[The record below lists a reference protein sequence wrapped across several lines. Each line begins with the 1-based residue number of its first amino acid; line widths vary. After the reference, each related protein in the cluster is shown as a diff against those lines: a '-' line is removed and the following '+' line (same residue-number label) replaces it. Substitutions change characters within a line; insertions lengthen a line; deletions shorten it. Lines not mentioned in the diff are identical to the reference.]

1 MIPLYVIIPILPEG
15 GFPMDQTYVFMTD
28 SDSDLPFHLKEQYDI
43 PVVYMPYALDGK
55 EYFDDLGQMLDHKS
69 YYDMMRNGAAPVT
82 SALNEASYFE
92 YFEPILKDGK
102 DLLFV
107 AFSSKLSCTLQAV
120 YSAREKLLEQYPGR
134 KFIVVDTLRISG
146 PQTLLVLK
154 AHEMYR
160 AGKSIEDVA
169 EWLEANKLRAQAYF
183 IVDDLKY
190 LKRGGRISATA
201 ATVGT
206 MLDLKPIISEAADGT
221 LTANDKIRGRK
232 KAIAFIVDKMLEYA
246 PDPAE
251 SPLIVLNA
259 DSIEDAER
267 TKALVEQKLPGANV
281 MVENVGPVIGAH
293 AGPGTIALCF
303 IGSKPLA

>member
-1 MIPLYVIIPILPEG
+1 MA
-15 GFPMDQTYVFMTD
+15 QNYVFMTD
-28 SDSDLPFHLKEQYDI
+28 SDSDLPFHLKQQYNI

-69 YYDMMRNGAAPVT
+69 YYDMMRGGASPVT
-82 SALNEASYFE
+82 SALNEEAYME
-92 YFEPILKDGK
+92 YFEPILKEQ

-120 YSAREKLLEQYPGR
+120 YSARARLLKQYPER
-134 KFIVVDTLRISG
+134 RFIVVDTLRISG
-146 PQTLLVLK
+146 PMTLLVLK

-160 AGKSIEDVA
+160 AGKSMEEVA
-169 EWLEANKLRAQAYF
+169 DWLEKNKLRAQAYF

-190 LKRGGRISATA
+190 LKRGGRISAAA

-206 MLDLKPIISEAADGT
+206 MLDLKPIISEAPDGT

-232 KAIAFIVDKMLEYA
+232 KAIAFIVDKMAEAA

-251 SPLIVLNA
+251 SPIIVLNA
-259 DSIEDAER
+259 DSHEDAER
-267 TKALVEQKLPGANV
+267 AKALVEQKIPGANV
-281 MVENVGPVIGAH
+281 LIENVGPVIGAH
-293 AGPGTIALCF
+293 AGPGTIAVCF
-303 IGSKPLA
+303 IGAKEAQ

>member
-1 MIPLYVIIPILPEG
+1 ME
-15 GFPMDQTYVFMTD
+15 QNYVFMTD

-69 YYDMMRNGAAPVT
+69 YFTAMRNGAVPVT
-82 SALNEASYFE
+82 SALNEESYLE
-92 YFEPILKDGK
+92 YFEPILQAGK

-120 YSAREKLLEQYPGR
+120 YSAREKLLEQYPER

-146 PQTLLVLK
+146 PMTLLVLK
-154 AHEMYR
+154 GHEMYR
-160 AGKSIEDVA
+160 EGKSIEEVA
-169 EWLEANKLRAQAYF
+169 GWLEENKLRAQAYF

-190 LKRGGRISATA
+190 LKRGGRVSATA

-232 KAIAFIVDKMLEYA
+232 KAIAFIVDKMMESA
-246 PDPAE
+246 PDPEE
-251 SPLIVLNA
+251 SPIIVLNA
-259 DSIEDAER
+259 DSPEDAER
-267 TKALVEQKLPGANV
+267 TKSLVEQKLPGANV
-281 MVENVGPVIGAH
+281 LIENVGPVIGAH

-303 IGSKPLA
+303 IGTKAQA

>member
-1 MIPLYVIIPILPEG
+1 ME
-15 GFPMDQTYVFMTD
+15 QNYVFMTD
-28 SDSDLPFHLKEQYDI
+28 SDSDLPFHLKQEYDI
-43 PVVYMPYALDGK
+43 PVVYMPYALNGK

-69 YYDMMRNGAAPVT
+69 YFEAMRNGATPVT
-82 SALNEASYFE
+82 SALNEASYLE
-92 YFEPILKDGK
+92 YFEPILKEK

-107 AFSSKLSCTLQAV
+107 AFSSKLSCTLQSV
-120 YSAREKLLEQYPGR
+120 YSAREKLLEQYPER

-146 PQTLLVLK
+146 PMTLLVLK

-160 AGKSIEDVA
+160 AGKSIEEVA
-169 EWLEANKLRAQAYF
+169 GWLEENKLRAQAYF

-206 MLDLKPIISEAADGT
+206 MLDLKPIISEAPDGT
-221 LTANDKIRGRK
+221 LGANDKIRGRK

-246 PDPAE
+246 PDPEE
-251 SPLIVLNA
+251 SPIIVLNA
-259 DSIEDAER
+259 DSLEDAER
-267 TKALVEQKLPGANV
+267 TKSLVEQKLPGANV
-281 MVENVGPVIGAH
+281 MIENVGPVIGAH

-303 IGSKPLA
+303 IGTKSQA

>member
-1 MIPLYVIIPILPEG
+1 MN
-15 GFPMDQTYVFMTD
+15 QTYVFMTD

-69 YYDMMRNGAAPVT
+69 YYDMMRNGATPVT
-82 SALNEASYFE
+82 SALNEEAYLE
-92 YFEPILKDGK
+92 YFEPVLREK

-120 YSAREKLLEQYPGR
+120 YSAQKKLLEKYPDR

-146 PQTLLVLK
+146 PMTLLVLK

-160 AGKSIEDVA
+160 AGKPIEEVA
-169 EWLEANKLRAQAYF
+169 AWLEENKLRAQAYF

-206 MLDLKPIISEAADGT
+206 MLDLKPIISEASDGT

-232 KAIAFIVDKMLEYA
+232 KAIAFIVDKMLECA
-246 PDPAE
+246 PDPKE
-251 SPLIVLNA
+251 SPIIVLNA
-259 DSIEDAER
+259 DSMEDAER
-267 TKALVEQKLPGANV
+267 TKALVEQKLPGAEV
-281 MVENVGPVIGAH
+281 MIENVGPVIGAH
-293 AGPGTIALCF
+293 SGPGTIALCF
-303 IGSKPLA
+303 IGTKTAG

>member
-1 MIPLYVIIPILPEG
+1 MILEG
-15 GFPMDQTYVFMTD
+15 GHPMEQTYVFMTD
-28 SDSDLPFHLKEQYDI
+28 SDSDLPFHLKQEYNI

-82 SALNEASYFE
+82 SALNEASYIE
-92 YFEPILKDGK
+92 YFEPVLKEK

-120 YSAREKLLEQYPGR
+120 YSAREKLLEQYPDR

-146 PQTLLVLK
+146 PMTLLVLK

-160 AGKSIEDVA
+160 AGKPIEEVA
-169 EWLEANKLRAQAYF
+169 AWLEENKLRAQAYF

-206 MLDLKPIISEAADGT
+206 MLDLKPIISEAPDGT

-232 KAIAFIVDKMLEYA
+232 KAIAFIVDKMTEFA

-251 SPLIVLNA
+251 SPILVLNA

-267 TKALVEQKLPGANV
+267 TKALVEQKLPGANI
-281 MVENVGPVIGAH
+281 MIENVGPVIGAH

-303 IGSKPLA
+303 IGTKPLA

>member
-1 MIPLYVIIPILPEG
+1 
-15 GFPMDQTYVFMTD
+15 MDQTYVFMTD
-28 SDSDLPFHLKEQYDI
+28 SDSDLPFHLKEKYDI

-55 EYFDDLGQMLDHKS
+55 EYFDDLGQMVDHKS
-69 YYDMMRNGAAPVT
+69 YYDQMRNGAVPVT
-82 SALNEASYFE
+82 SALTEASYID
-92 YFEPILKDGK
+92 YFEPVLKEK

-120 YSAREKLLEQYPGR
+120 YSAREKLLEKYPER

-146 PQTLLVLK
+146 PMTLLVLK

-169 EWLEANKLRAQAYF
+169 SWLEENKLRAQAYF

-232 KAIAFIVDKMLEYA
+232 KAIAFIVDKMMEYT
-246 PDPAE
+246 PDPKE
-251 SPLIVLNA
+251 SPIIVLNA
-259 DSIEDAER
+259 DSPEDAER
-267 TKALVEQKLPGANV
+267 TKALVEQKLPGAEV
-281 MVENVGPVIGAH
+281 MIENVGPVIGAH
-293 AGPGTIALCF
+293 SGPGTIALCF
-303 IGSKPLA
+303 IGSRPVA

>member
-1 MIPLYVIIPILPEG
+1 MN
-15 GFPMDQTYVFMTD
+15 QNYVFMTD
-28 SDSDLPFHLKEQYDI
+28 SDSDLPFHLKQEYDI
-43 PVVYMPYALDGK
+43 PVVYMPYALNGK

-69 YYDMMRNGAAPVT
+69 YYDMMRNGAVPVT
-82 SALNEASYFE
+82 SALNEASYIE
-92 YFEPILKDGK
+92 YFEPILKEK

-120 YSAREKLLEQYPGR
+120 YSAREKLLEKYPER
-134 KFIVVDTLRISG
+134 RFVVVDTLRISG
-146 PQTLLVLK
+146 PMTLLVLK

-160 AGKSIEDVA
+160 AGKSIDEVA
-169 EWLEANKLRAQAYF
+169 DWLENNKLRAQAYF

-206 MLDLKPIISEAADGT
+206 MLDLKPIISEAPDGT

-232 KAIAFIVDKMLEYA
+232 KALAFIVDKMLQFE
-246 PDPAE
+246 PDPEE
-251 SPLIVLNA
+251 SPIIILNA
-259 DSIEDAER
+259 DSPEDAER
-267 TKALVEQKLPGANV
+267 AKAMVEQKLPDAKV

-303 IGSKPLA
+303 IGTKSQE

>member
-1 MIPLYVIIPILPEG
+1 MN
-15 GFPMDQTYVFMTD
+15 QNYVFMTD

-69 YYDMMRNGAAPVT
+69 YFTAMRNGATPVT
-82 SALNEASYFE
+82 SALNEASYID
-92 YFEPILKDGK
+92 YFEPILKEK

-107 AFSSKLSCTLQAV
+107 AFSSKLSCTLQSV
-120 YSAREKLLEQYPGR
+120 YSAREKLLAQYPER

-146 PQTLLVLK
+146 PMTLLVLK

-160 AGKSIEDVA
+160 AGKSIEEVA
-169 EWLEANKLRAQAYF
+169 GWLEENKLRAQAYF

-221 LTANDKIRGRK
+221 LAANDKIRGRK
-232 KAIAFIVDKMLEYA
+232 KAIAFIVDKMLEFA

-251 SPLIVLNA
+251 SPIIVLNA

-281 MVENVGPVIGAH
+281 LIENVGPVIGAH

-303 IGSKPLA
+303 IGSKPQA

>member
-1 MIPLYVIIPILPEG
+1 ME
-15 GFPMDQTYVFMTD
+15 QNYVFMTD

-69 YYDMMRNGAAPVT
+69 YYDMMRNGAVPVT
-82 SALNEASYFE
+82 SALNEATYLD
-92 YFEPILKDGK
+92 YFEPILKER

-120 YSAREKLLEQYPGR
+120 YSAREKLLEMYPER
-134 KFIVVDTLRISG
+134 KFTVVDTLRISG
-146 PQTLLVLK
+146 PMTLLVLK

-160 AGKSIEDVA
+160 AGKSMDEVA
-169 EWLEANKLRAQAYF
+169 GWLEANKLRAQAYF

-190 LKRGGRISATA
+190 LKRGGRISAAA

-206 MLDLKPIISEAADGT
+206 MLDLKPVIMEAADGT
-221 LTANDKIRGRK
+221 LTSSDKIRGRK
-232 KAIAFIVDKMLEYA
+232 KAMAFIVDKMMEYD

-251 SPLIVLNA
+251 SPMIVLNA
-259 DSIEDAER
+259 DSREDAER
-267 TKALVEQKLPGANV
+267 VKAMIEQKLPTAEI
-281 MVENVGPVIGAH
+281 MIENVGPVIGAH
-293 AGPGTIALCF
+293 AGPGTIAVCF
-303 IGSKPLA
+303 IGTKPLT

>member
-1 MIPLYVIIPILPEG
+1 MA
-15 GFPMDQTYVFMTD
+15 QNYVFMTD
-28 SDSDLPFHLKEQYDI
+28 SDSDLPFHLKQEYNI

-82 SALNEASYFE
+82 SALNEASYLE
-92 YFEPILKDGK
+92 YFEPILQEGK

-120 YSAREKLLEQYPGR
+120 YSAREKLLEQYPDR

-146 PQTLLVLK
+146 PMTLLVLK

-169 EWLEANKLRAQAYF
+169 DWLENNKLRAQAYF

-206 MLDLKPIISEAADGT
+206 MLDLKPIISEGPDGT
-221 LTANDKIRGRK
+221 LSANDKIRGRK
-232 KAIAFIVDKMLEYA
+232 KALAFIVDKMLEHA

-251 SPLIVLNA
+251 SPIIVLNA
-259 DSIEDAER
+259 DSPEDAQR
-267 TKALVEQKLPGANV
+267 AKAMVEQKLPGANV
-281 MVENVGPVIGAH
+281 MIENVGPVIGAH

-303 IGSKPLA
+303 IGTKSQA

>member
-1 MIPLYVIIPILPEG
+1 ME
-15 GFPMDQTYVFMTD
+15 QTYVFMTD
-28 SDSDLPFHLKEQYDI
+28 SDSDLPFHLKEKYDI

-82 SALNEASYFE
+82 SALNEASYIE
-92 YFEPILKDGK
+92 YFEPVLKEK

-120 YSAREKLLEQYPGR
+120 YSAREKLLEQYPDR

-146 PQTLLVLK
+146 PMTLLVLK

-160 AGKSIEDVA
+160 AGKPIEEVA
-169 EWLEANKLRAQAYF
+169 AWLEENKLRAQAYF

-206 MLDLKPIISEAADGT
+206 MLDLKPIISEAPDGT

-232 KAIAFIVDKMLEYA
+232 KAIAFIVDKMLEFA

-251 SPLIVLNA
+251 SPIIVLNA
-259 DSIEDAER
+259 DCIEDAER
-267 TKALVEQKLPGANV
+267 TKALVEQKLPGANI
-281 MVENVGPVIGAH
+281 MIENVGPVIGAH

-303 IGSKPLA
+303 IGSRPIA

>member
-1 MIPLYVIIPILPEG
+1 
-15 GFPMDQTYVFMTD
+15 MDQNYVFMTD

-69 YYDMMRNGAAPVT
+69 YFDMMRNGAVPVT
-82 SALNEASYFE
+82 SALNEATYLD
-92 YFEPILKDGK
+92 YFEPILKEK

-120 YSAREKLLEQYPGR
+120 YSAREKLLEKYPER
-134 KFIVVDTLRISG
+134 KFTVVDTLRISG
-146 PQTLLVLK
+146 PMTLLVLK

-160 AGKSIEDVA
+160 AGKPIDEVA
-169 EWLEANKLRAQAYF
+169 AWLDANKLRAQAYF

-190 LKRGGRISATA
+190 LKRGGRISPAA

-206 MLDLKPIISEAADGT
+206 MLDLKPIIMEAADGT
-221 LTANDKIRGRK
+221 LTSNDKIRGRK
-232 KAIAFIVDKMLEYA
+232 KAIAFIVDKMLEFA

-251 SPLIVLNA
+251 SPIIVLNA
-259 DSIEDAER
+259 DSPEDAAR
-267 TKALVEQKLPGANV
+267 VKALVEQKLPGADV
-281 MVENVGPVIGAH
+281 MIENVGPVIGAH
-293 AGPGTIALCF
+293 AGPGTLALCF
-303 IGSKPLA
+303 IGTKPTV

>member
-1 MIPLYVIIPILPEG
+1 
-15 GFPMDQTYVFMTD
+15 MDQNYVFMTD

-69 YYDMMRNGAAPVT
+69 YYDMMRNGATPVT
-82 SALNEASYFE
+82 SALNEATYLD
-92 YFEPILKDGK
+92 YFEPVLKEK

-120 YSAREKLLEQYPGR
+120 YSAREKLLEKYPER
-134 KFIVVDTLRISG
+134 KFTVVDTLRISG
-146 PQTLLVLK
+146 PMTLLVLK

-160 AGKSIEDVA
+160 AGKPMDEVA
-169 EWLEANKLRAQAYF
+169 AWLEANKLRAQAYF

-206 MLDLKPIISEAADGT
+206 MLDLKPIIMEASDGT
-221 LTANDKIRGRK
+221 LTSNDKIRGRK
-232 KAIAFIVDKMLEYA
+232 KAIAFIVDKMLEFA

-251 SPLIVLNA
+251 SPIIVLNA
-259 DSIEDAER
+259 DTHEDAER
-267 TKALVEQKLPGANV
+267 VKAMVEQKLPGARILI
-281 MVENVGPVIGAH
+281 ENVGPVIGAH
-293 AGPGTIALCF
+293 CGPGLLAVFYLC
-303 IGSKPLA
+303 GGRRPE

>member
-1 MIPLYVIIPILPEG
+1 ME
-15 GFPMDQTYVFMTD
+15 QTYVFMTD
-28 SDSDLPFHLKEQYDI
+28 SDSDLPFHLKQEYDI

-82 SALNEASYFE
+82 SALNEASYIE
-92 YFEPILKDGK
+92 YFEPVLKEK

-120 YSAREKLLEQYPGR
+120 YSAREKLLEQYPDR

-146 PQTLLVLK
+146 PMTLLVLK

-160 AGKSIEDVA
+160 AGKPIEEVA
-169 EWLEANKLRAQAYF
+169 AWLEENKLRAQAYF

-206 MLDLKPIISEAADGT
+206 MLDLKPIISEAPDGT

-232 KAIAFIVDKMLEYA
+232 KAIAFIVDKMMEFA

-251 SPLIVLNA
+251 SPVLVLNA

-267 TKALVEQKLPGANV
+267 TKALVEQKLPGANI
-281 MVENVGPVIGAH
+281 MIENVGPVIGAH

-303 IGSKPLA
+303 IGTKPLA